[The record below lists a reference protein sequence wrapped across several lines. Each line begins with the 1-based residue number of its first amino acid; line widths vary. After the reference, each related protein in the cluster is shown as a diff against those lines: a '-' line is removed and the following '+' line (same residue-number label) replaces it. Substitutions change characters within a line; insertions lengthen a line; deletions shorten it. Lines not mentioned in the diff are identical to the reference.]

1 MRAGDLRHRIKF
13 QKLVS
18 GMDPE
23 TMEPIEAS
31 WVDVATLWAA
41 VNPLSGR
48 EFIQAKAAQSEE
60 VGRIVIRYRSDIK
73 AAMRGIE
80 GDRVYNIQAVLP
92 DPRSGREY
100 PTLPYTEGVNDG

>member
-1 MRAGDLRHRIKF
+1 MRAGDLRHRIRF

-18 GMDPE
+18 GMDPD
-23 TMEPIEAS
+23 TMEPIES
-31 WVDVATLWAA
+31 TWVDVATLWAA

-80 GDRVYNIQAVLP
+80 GDRIYNIQAVLP
-92 DPRSGREY
+92 DPKSGREY
-100 PTLPYTEGVNDG
+100 LTLPYSEGVNDG

>member
-1 MRAGDLRHRIKF
+1 MKAGDLRHRILF

-100 PTLPYTEGVNDG
+100 LTLPYTEGVNDG

>member
-1 MRAGDLRHRIKF
+1 MRAGDLRHRIRF

-100 PTLPYTEGVNDG
+100 LTLPYSEGVNDG

>member
-1 MRAGDLRHRIKF
+1 MRAGDLRHRIRF

-41 VNPLSGR
+41 ITPLSGR
-48 EFIQAKAAQSEE
+48 EFTQTKASQSEV
-60 VGRIVIRYRSDIK
+60 VGRIVIRYRSDIR
-73 AAMRGIE
+73 AAMRCIH
-80 GDRVYNIQAVLP
+80 GDRIYNIQAVLP
-92 DPRSGREY
+92 DPKSGREY
-100 PTLPYTEGVNDG
+100 LTLPYSEGANDG

>member
-1 MRAGDLRHRIKF
+1 MRAGDLRHRIRF
-13 QKLVS
+13 QKMVS

-23 TMEPIEAS
+23 TMEPIEAQ

-48 EFIQAKAAQSEE
+48 EFIHAKSVQSEV
-60 VGRIVIRYRSDIK
+60 VGRIVIRYRTDIK

-80 GDRVYNIQAVLP
+80 GDRIYNIQAVLP
-92 DPRSGREY
+92 DPKSGREY
-100 PTLPYTEGVNDG
+100 LTLPYSEGVNDG